1 MRVLVTYA
9 SQSGATVG
17 IAERIAA
24 RLQADGIAADCHPV
38 TARLDLAA
46 YDAYVIGSA
55 VYIGRWQK
63 AARAFVEANA
73 AELKNRPTWLFSSGP
88 LGSEP
93 VQAGAADSREGAVSA
108 DELARLR
115 DAIHPRDHH
124 VFYGAL
130 DPEHLRVGAR
140 LMRLVPA
147 GRRLLQEG
155 DFRDWP
161 EIEAWADRIVGELRN
176 APVDAGAVS

>member
-24 RLQADGIAADCHPV
+24 RLQAEGIAADCHPV
-38 TARLDLAA
+38 TTRLDLAA

-63 AARAFVEANA
+63 EARAFLEANGSR
-73 AELKNRPTWLFSSGP
+73 LTSHPTWLFSSGP

-93 VQAGAADSREGAVSA
+93 AQTGAADSREEAVSA

-115 DAIHPRDHH
+115 EAVHPRDHH
-124 VFYGAL
+124 IFYGAL
-130 DPEHLRVGAR
+130 DPDHLGVGAR

-161 EIEAWADRIVGELRN
+161 EIEAWADRIAGDLQS
-176 APVDAGAVS
+176 APVGTGR

>member
-46 YDAYVIGSA
+46 YDGYVIGSA

-63 AARAFVEANA
+63 EARAFVDANA
-73 AELKNRPTWLFSSGP
+73 TMLGDHPTWLFSSGP
-88 LGSEP
+88 LGSEA
-93 VQAGAADSREGAVSA
+93 VRGGATDAREGAVSA
-108 DELARLR
+108 EELAHLR
-115 DAIHPRDHH
+115 DAVQPRDHH

-130 DPEHLRVGAR
+130 DPDHLGVGAR

-161 EIEAWADRIVGELRN
+161 EIEAWADRIAGELQH
-176 APVDAGAVS
+176 APVGASATS